1 METKQ
6 LQAKGT
12 FLEKWVF
19 WLEMQLI
26 LSHTLTHHTHHVSSP
41 RLQKW
46 VIPSKIPSHFF

>member
-12 FLEKWVF
+12 FLEKWEF

-26 LSHTLTHHTHHVSSP
+26 SHTLTHHTHHVSSL

-46 VIPSKIPSHFF
+46 VIPSKIPP